1 MAINRITI
9 PRDQTPSPCPTGSAP
24 PDQPLGDTIGDFA
37 LRIAGTGALVP
48 NFDQALGDLL
58 HARHHF
64 GHVALA
70 QIFQA
75 DIDDPAR
82 VDHIIGSIEDPAIME
97 ALAVRPGGELV
108 VRAAGHHGRP
118 ERRDRLFGEDRAQR
132 IGAENVGLDAEDVRR
147 VDRFAAELR
156 RQRLGALRIDV
167 GQGQPRAVRGAQPL
181 ADDVKPADV
190 ADVKN
195 FVADMVYSDDMLFME
210 LSENVNAGAKMRE
223 ALAAADK
230 EIRDH
235 QTEMDLF
242 LLSANAMTEDGV
254 IVNIDG
260 RGNRVAASIYGPK
273 RVVYVVGRNKIVA
286 GGVLEAIARAKRMAS
301 PPNCVRLGKKTPC
314 AEKGLCADCDSP
326 DRICR
331 VTAIFDRCPSRTSTL
346 VVVVDEDLGY

>member
-1 MAINRITI
+1 MKYKKTVE
-9 PRDQTPSPCPTGSAP
+9 
-24 PDQPLGDTIGDFA
+24 A
-37 LRIAGTGALVP
+37 LRRRGFEAMEVATKEEAAAVVMKEAESAASVGWGGSESVK
-48 NFDQALGDLL
+48 ALG
-58 HARHHF
+58 
-64 GHVALA
+64 V
-70 QIFQA
+70 
-75 DIDDPAR
+75 
-82 VDHIIGSIEDPAIME
+82 
-97 ALAVRPGGELV
+97 
-108 VRAAGHHGRP
+108 
-118 ERRDRLFGEDRAQR
+118 
-132 IGAENVGLDAEDVRR
+132 
-147 VDRFAAELR
+147 
-156 RQRLGALRIDV
+156 
-167 GQGQPRAVRGAQPL
+167 
-181 ADDVKPADV
+181 
-190 ADVKN
+190 
-195 FVADMVYSDDMLFME
+195 
-210 LSENVNAGAKMRE
+210 RE
-223 ALAAADK
+223 ALAAAGK